1 MKKLQDIEDKLP
13 SREDL
18 LGESQKVAVI
28 IEPILSLVDI
38 ALSFQSEDII
48 SMMKSCQTRMRQSTS
63 TLEALPFPGTQNKAH
78 EQRIK
83 DKLFATILKLF
94 EARKE
99 AIEELSK
106 GKPFVD
112 DDALRQLGII

>member
-1 MKKLQDIEDKLP
+1 MEKLQDIEDKLP
-13 SREDL
+13 SREEP

-28 IEPILSLVDI
+28 IGPILHLVDT
-38 ALSFQSEDII
+38 ALSLQSEDFIG
-48 SMMKSCQTRMRQSTS
+48 MMRSIQKRMRDSTS

-78 EQRIK
+78 EQKIQ
-83 DKLFATILKLF
+83 DKLFAAILNLF

-99 AIEELSK
+99 AIEELSR

-112 DDALRQLGII
+112 DDMLRQLGII